1 MGVSKCGKISTMET
15 MKTRSI
21 PWALA
26 LMLAFAAAPWAALA
40 ADAADGPADEATQPA
55 AEEGDEAAPAQR
67 AAPTASTEEEPSR
80 TNPRR
85 RMVSPLDQRIAL
97 LGKELDL
104 DERQKAEVRKILL
117 QQSEEIRATWGNT
130 TQPAAVRIAA
140 SRAIGDKT
148 ADRIRALL
156 NDKQREKYI
165 KPRPK
170 VPDHAQAPEKV
181 EGWINAVGSH

>member
-1 MGVSKCGKISTMET
+1 MDT
-15 MKTRSI
+15 MKIRSI
-21 PWALA
+21 PWTLALFLALA
-26 LMLAFAAAPWAALA
+26 TVPWAARA
-40 ADAADGPADEATQPA
+40 ADASDGSTDEATQPA
-55 AEEGDEAAPAQR
+55 AEEGDDAAPAQH
-67 AAPTASTEEEPSR
+67 AAPAASAEDEP
-80 TNPRR
+80 TPPNPRR
-85 RMVSPLDQRIAL
+85 RMASPLDQRIAL

-104 DERQKAEVRKILL
+104 DERQKAEVRKILI
-117 QQSEEIRATWGNT
+117 QQSEEIRAAWSNS

-148 ADRIRALL
+148 AERIRALL

-170 VPDHAQAPEKV
+170 MPDAAQAPDKV